1 MKNIIFLTCVC
12 FLLSS
17 CKTTSIIQEDLPD
30 VKIRAS
36 ADSLVLCPDVKEFER
51 GDFEE
56 IVDKFIELNREYK
69 ICKSKHKQLVD
80 YLKTQ

>member
-1 MKNIIFLTCVC
+1 MKKFIFIIALM
-12 FLLSS
+12 LSS
-17 CKTTSIIQEDLPD
+17 CKSTSIIQEDLPD

-36 ADSLVLCPDVKEFER
+36 ADSLVTCPDIKELER

-56 IVDKFIELNREYK
+56 MVDKFVELNAEYK

-80 YLKTQ
+80 YIRSTD